1 MAQILALGDCN
12 MSGDVKFK
20 NNSYVERFAKILD
33 MTCINAG
40 YTMSTTKEMEY
51 FFQDYYTQ
59 DTEIVLIQYGLVDS
73 WKTFKYSPYVLYYPD
88 SKKRKIFRKIVK
100 KYKKLAKKCGLN
112 DKFGTK
118 NVVSIQEY
126 KNNIENLIKK
136 VESQVILIDTIPNKD
151 LLRNNEIKK
160 YNNILDDLS
169 HKYSNC
175 YKLDLYDE
183 FLGNFENYYLDN
195 THMNNI
201 GYEYVTSKLLN
212 LYNSE
217 IK

>member
-1 MAQILALGDCN
+1 
-12 MSGDVKFK
+12 
-20 NNSYVERFAKILD
+20 
-33 MTCINAG
+33 
-40 YTMSTTKEMEY
+40 
-51 FFQDYYTQ
+51 
-59 DTEIVLIQYGLVDS
+59 
-73 WKTFKYSPYVLYYPD
+73 VLYYPD

-136 VESQVILIDTIPNKD
+136 VESKVILIDTIPNKD